1 LGSIAAGSS
10 SLKLSPS
17 SQKLSKFIVLIWY
30 HKSSLI
36 KLAVMK
42 NISLSTFK
50 IPGSLLFAF
59 LLLSFASN
67 AQDKTA
73 TTTIKGEVLDM
84 ACYMASGAHGE
95 GHKTCATDCIKGGSP
110 MGVLTSDGQVYLLV
124 ENHDKKDAYAETK
137 NHAGEQVEV
146 TGTVADKG
154 GVKGIVVN
162 EMKAVKS

>member
-1 LGSIAAGSS
+1 MKNNTNNF
-10 SLKLSPS
+10 LKLSAC
-17 SQKLSKFIVLIWY
+17 LFLGF
-30 HKSSLI
+30 
-36 KLAVMK
+36 
-42 NISLSTFK
+42 ISLSFSTK
-50 IPGSLLFAF
+50 
-59 LLLSFASN
+59 
-67 AQDKTA
+67 AQQKEDTK
-73 TTTIKGEVLDM
+73 TIKGEVLDM

-95 GHKTCATDCIKGGSP
+95 DHKGCATACIKGGSP

-154 GVKGIVVN
+154 GVKGIVVS